1 MSDSLDNRV
10 IRIRALSSEGMCFLG
25 ALLFTPDG
33 GQIKEHHA
41 VASDRFEIRERPLG
55 EPYSQ
60 FVSWKEGLMF
70 AGRLDKTRTSD
81 FDRFL
86 GRMSRAPDFVNRLR
100 QIAQG
105 QNLDKNLYDI
115 KTELQFLL
123 GVKEA
128 ELDIR
133 GMSIGGENAPPPAES
148 EANEAGAEQQPYAG
162 RIQMRFAL
170 SATRGLPLADLKPGM
185 QVLARFFDPTEPK
198 SAEYMLSHGLRR
210 PPEPDLAPELAL
222 ALSVDENL
230 SVVETIARVEQLE
243 RDEDATLAF
252 LMLPGD
258 APAYIREEERL
269 IKIKLPD
276 GEAGLVES
284 DNNAGEQPAAKADAA
299 KSERDEGTPSGARI
313 TLKVSPGTI
322 GAIIGGVVLLAMLY
336 YLLF

>member
-1 MSDSLDNRV
+1 MSDSFDNRV

-33 GQIKEHHA
+33 NQIKECHA
-41 VASDRFEIRERPLG
+41 VASDRFEIRERPTG

-86 GRMSRAPDFVNRLR
+86 NRMSRAPDFVNRLR

-115 KTELQFLL
+115 KTEMQFLL

-128 ELDIR
+128 ELEVRAMGIV
-133 GMSIGGENAPPPAES
+133 GESMAPQEESGPSKEEAE
-148 EANEAGAEQQPYAG
+148 QPYAD

-185 QVLARFFDPTEPK
+185 RVLARFFDPAETK
-198 SAEYMLSHGLRR
+198 SAEYMLAHGLRR
-210 PPEPDLAPELAL
+210 PLEPDAAPELAL

-230 SVVETIARVEQLE
+230 SVVETTARVDQLE
-243 RDEDATLAF
+243 RGEDATLIF
-252 LMLPGD
+252 LTLPGEV
-258 APAYIREEERL
+258 PAYIREEERL

-276 GEAGLVES
+276 AESGLIES
-284 DNNAGEQPAAKADAA
+284 SAPALIETEE
-299 KSERDEGTPSGARI
+299 SSPSGESSEEEPSRPRI
-313 TLKVSPGTI
+313 NVRVRPGTI
-322 GAIIGGVVLLAMLY
+322 LAILGGIALLTILY
-336 YLLF
+336 FLLF

>member
-1 MSDSLDNRV
+1 MNDSFDNRV

-33 GQIKEHHA
+33 NQIKECHA

-86 GRMSRAPDFVNRLR
+86 NRMSRAPDFVNRLR

-105 QNLDKNLYDI
+105 QNIDKNLYDI
-115 KTELQFLL
+115 KTEMQFLL

-133 GMSIGGENAPPPAES
+133 AMGIVGESAPPPEESNQEKDPAE
-148 EANEAGAEQQPYAG
+148 QPYAG
-162 RIQMRFAL
+162 RLQMRFAL

-185 QVLARFFDPTEPK
+185 QVLARFFDPAETK
-198 SAEYMLSHGLRR
+198 SAEYMLTHGLRR
-210 PPEPDLAPELAL
+210 PLEPDVAPELAL

-230 SVVETIARVEQLE
+230 SVVETTARVDQLE
-243 RDEDATLAF
+243 RGEDATLVF
-252 LMLPGD
+252 LTLPGEV
-258 APAYIREEERL
+258 PAYIREEERL

-276 GEAGLVES
+276 ADSGLIDSDDKGDAESAKNAQTQTSDQESEAPVG
-284 DNNAGEQPAAKADAA
+284 P
-299 KSERDEGTPSGARI
+299 RI
-313 TLKVSPGTI
+313 NLKLSPGTI
-322 GAIIGGVVLLAMLY
+322 LATLGGIALLTILY
-336 YLLF
+336 FLLF